1 MKKILFLGL
10 LVFLSLSLSA
20 CAENRESDNG
30 AAALVEDGVT
40 DDENPSGDVATDR
53 VADVSEMAE
62 VDTVTWDG
70 MVAVGAD
77 ELVEGDYNVVVDSSS
92 SMFSIENAVL
102 HVADGGMTA
111 TMTMGG
117 TGYLYVYMGTG
128 EEAAAAEK
136 SELIPYEEDEDGAHC
151 FTVPV
156 AALDEGLAC
165 AAFSKRKEQ
174 WYDRTLVF
182 RADSLPAD
190 AFREKRGNTAA
201 ALGLADGTYTADV
214 SLSGGSGR
222 ASVTSPAEI
231 RVAAGNVTAVIEWS
245 SPNYD
250 YMVVDGE
257 KYLPVNDGGDSVFE
271 IPVAYFDAP
280 LAVSADTT
288 AMSEPHEIEYS
299 LVFAGKSVK

>member
-1 MKKILFLGL
+1 MKKILLLGL
-10 LVFLSLSLSA
+10 LVVLSLSA
-20 CAENRESDNG
+20 CAENREAGGS
-30 AAALVEDGVT
+30 AATLAEDGAVEEAVAS
-40 DDENPSGDVATDR
+40 DDVATDR
-53 VADVSEMAE
+53 VAGASEMAG
-62 VDTVTWDG
+62 VDVVTWDG

-92 SMFSIENAVL
+92 PMFSIENAVL

-136 SELIPYEEDEDGAHC
+136 GELITYEEDEDGAHC

-165 AAFSKRKEQ
+165 AAFSKRKTQ

-190 AFREKRGNTAA
+190 AFREGRGNTAS
-201 ALGLADGTYTADV
+201 ALGLADGTYNVKV

-222 ASVTSPAEI
+222 ASVISPAEI
-231 RVAAGNVTAVIEWS
+231 RIADGNVTAVIEWS

-257 KYLPVNDGGDSVFE
+257 KYLPINAGGNSVFE

-280 LAVSADTT
+280 LMVSADTT
-288 AMSEPHEIEYS
+288 AMSEPHAIAYS
-299 LVFAGKSVK
+299 LVFAGESVR